1 MKNLSIIL
9 STVAIVVAASSLIV
23 SLKTPCPKSAG
34 QSAVVTQAD
43 LEKMLNENPK
53 IVADAMDAYQ
63 AKQRE
68 EEERAAN
75 EALVKYVDEINS
87 TANAPFVGDANAKV
101 TVVEFFDFSCGYCIR
116 LAPHLEKAIADN
128 KDVKFV
134 FKPLTFLGEMS
145 VYKAKAAL
153 AAEKQ
158 GKFIDFYKKAMEGS
172 YNDEASVKAMAEELG
187 LNVATLEKDMASPEI
202 QKKLDEIS
210 NLAQN
215 IRVNG
220 VPTLIINGKRAY
232 AYDAEAIQNVINEA
246 K

>member
-9 STVAIVVAASSLIV
+9 STVAIVVAASSLMV

-34 QSAVVTQAD
+34 KSAVFTQAD
-43 LEKMLNENPK
+43 LQNILSENPK

-75 EALVKYVDEINS
+75 EALAKRVDDINS
-87 TANAPFVGDANAKV
+87 TANAPFVGNADAKV
-101 TVVEFFDFSCGYCIR
+101 TMVEFFDFSCGYCIR
-116 LAPHLEKAIADN
+116 LAPALEKVIKDN
-128 KDVKFV
+128 EDVKFV
-134 FKPLTFLGEMS
+134 FKPLTFLGAMS

-153 AAEKQ
+153 AANKQ
-158 GKFIDFYKKAMEGS
+158 GKFYEFYTKAMGGD
-172 YNDEASVKAMAEELG
+172 YNDEASVDAMAKEIG
-187 LNVATLEKDMASPEI
+187 INIATYKKDMTSPEV
-202 QKKLDEIS
+202 QNALDEVS
-210 NLAQN
+210 SLAQD
-215 IRVNG
+215 IKVNG
-220 VPTLIINGKRAY
+220 VPTLILNGKKVY